1 MDRNEFLLFVSLREQ
16 LMFPLHFVD
25 MLGRFD
31 MEASVEGG
39 GHSSQAGALRLAIS
53 RALLSFVSNG
63 DVENMR
69 QGTCERH
76 THTQLINTAHFS
88 LVTVSTSETCTGHI
102 LCTLFWPEASKS

>member
-1 MDRNEFLLFVSLREQ
+1 
-16 LMFPLHFVD
+16 MFPLHFVD

-31 MEASVEGG
+31 VEATVEGG

-69 QGTCERH
+69 QGECE
-76 THTQLINTAHFS
+76 THTQLK
-88 LVTVSTSETCTGHI
+88 HI
-102 LCTLFWPEASKS
+102 LLISL